1 MRRLL
6 RADLYRMYH
15 NKKIGIAVLSMVSVA
30 GMMIMMQ
37 YTAMDYEVPLSRV
50 VFLPMTF
57 FGLATAAF
65 IGFFVGEDFS
75 EGTMRNKI
83 VAGNKRSHIYMSQM
97 ISTWTSCVTLYVI
110 TILLTVGVSLPLF
123 AHDVSGGMI
132 AIYFGLGCLTVL
144 AMGSLFCMIS
154 MLIGNRSVAITVCMG
169 LAFVMLFLCLHTNQI
184 ITQQPYKDGVLNLH
198 YVDGAKRVV
207 YELIHDL
214 NPMGQIAQLSEMKYL
229 SPVRWIMVDVLWLT
243 ASLGVGSF
251 VFGKKDIR

>member
-6 RADLYRMYH
+6 GADLYRMFH
-15 NKKIGIAVLSMVSVA
+15 SKKIGIALLAMLGVA

-37 YTAMDYEVPLSRV
+37 HTAMDYEVPLSRV
-50 VFLPMTF
+50 IFLPMTF
-57 FGLATAAF
+57 FGLASAAF

-75 EGTMRNKI
+75 DGTVRNKI
-83 VAGNKRSHIYMSQM
+83 VAGSRRSDIYMSQM
-97 ISTWTSCVTLYVI
+97 ISTWTACMVLYAI
-110 TILLTVGVSLPLF
+110 TIFLTVSVSLPLF
-123 AHDVSGGMI
+123 AHDVTSGEI
-132 AIYFGLGCLTVL
+132 AIYFGLGCLTVF

-184 ITQQPYKDGVLNLH
+184 IAQSPYKDGVLNPH
-198 YVDGAKRVV
+198 YVDGGKRIF

-229 SPVRWIMVDVLWLT
+229 SSVRWIMMDVVWLI
-243 ASLGVGSF
+243 ASLGVGTL
-251 VFGKKDIR
+251 VFAKKDIR